1 MFNALRSLLVLE
13 ACYGCDRELTSQ
25 EKYLCLSC
33 HTQLQETEYHQN
45 PKENELYQRMA
56 GRVPID
62 GAVAFCHFDK
72 GGRMQRLIKALK
84 YQQATGVAIYL
95 GEFYGRLLANSDF
108 LSGIEVLVPVPLH
121 PHKQRQRGYNQA
133 EKIAQGIS
141 QSTGL
146 PVNKHSLFRKR
157 KTATQARKAG
167 SARWENVAGA
177 FEIRDELPKGILLID
192 DVVTTGATLEACVK
206 VILEQ
211 TPATPLVKVACLGV
225 ARSH

>member
-1 MFNALRSLLVLE
+1 MFKALRSLLVLE

-33 HTQLQETEYHQN
+33 HAQLQETAYHHR
-45 PKENELYQRMA
+45 PRENELYRRLA

-62 GAVAFCHFDK
+62 GAAAFCHFDK
-72 GGRMQRLIKALK
+72 GGRMQRLIKAFK

-95 GEFYGRLLANSDF
+95 GEYYGRMLAEGDF
-108 LSGIEVLVPVPLH
+108 LAGIKALVPVPLH
-121 PHKQRQRGYNQA
+121 PTKQRQRGYNQA
-133 EKIAQGIS
+133 EKIAQGLS

-146 PVNKHSLFRKR
+146 PVNTQLLFRKR

-177 FEIRDELPKGILLID
+177 FEIQNQVPEGILLVD
-192 DVVTTGATLEACVK
+192 DVVTTGATLEACARA
-206 VILEQ
+206 ILDQAQ
-211 TPATPLVKVACLGV
+211 TPPLVKVACLGV